1 MTQPRTVEALN
12 LLRRNTGGDIDAS
25 VAALKA
31 ATLAQEPDGPRYL
44 ALLAAAGIGMPQS
57 WARALDYLLEAALLG
72 SRSAVDQLSMLAGQR
87 PPSPPLDGC
96 SEHLPALRR
105 SVDLAPWS
113 APCVKR
119 VLQASPRIVAIED
132 FLPPGAAAWLTRLAE
147 GRLAPALVYQ
157 GAEAGKATGRTN
169 TAFEFAFVDCDLI
182 VLLTRQR
189 IAQTVGVP
197 VTALESSQILHYDPG
212 QVFARHYDWLD
223 PADPA
228 LANEIA
234 QRGQRIITFL
244 VYLNDDFSGGET
256 QFPMLDVS
264 HRGGLGDALYFGNVG
279 VDGTPDRQTLHVG
292 AAPTRGEKWVFSQ
305 WIRNIARM

>member
-1 MTQPRTVEALN
+1 MTQPKTDEALK
-12 LLRRNTGGDIDAS
+12 LLSRNAGGDIDAS

-31 ATLAQEPDGPRYL
+31 AALAREPDGPRYL
-44 ALLAAAGIGMPQS
+44 ALLAAAGVGMPQS

-72 SRSAVDQLSMLAGQR
+72 SSSAADQLTVLAGEG
-87 PPSPPLDGC
+87 PPSPSLDRC
-96 SEHLPALRR
+96 SERWHALRR
-105 SVDLAPWS
+105 SVDLARWS
-113 APCVKR
+113 SPCVKR
-119 VLQASPRIVAIED
+119 VLQASPRIVAIEN
-132 FLPPGAAAWLTRLAE
+132 FLPSGAAAWLTRLAE
-147 GRLAPALVYQ
+147 GRLAPTLVYG
-157 GAEAGKATGRTN
+157 GAEARKATGRTN
-169 TAFEFAFVDCDLI
+169 TAFEFAFVDCDMIL
-182 VLLTRQR
+182 LLTRRR
-189 IAQTVGVP
+189 IAETVGVP

-264 HRGGLGDALYFGNVG
+264 HRGGLGDALYFGNIG
-279 VDGTPDRQTLHVG
+279 VDGAPDRRTLHAG
-292 AAPTRGEKWVFSQ
+292 ATPTQGEKWVFSQ